1 MPDNSAGL
9 ARETMRFRLG
19 PGPRH
24 DPARWEAIGDQTT
37 AVFAGQVVPSQRF
50 RKDVI
55 RLGTYVKSSE
65 GLTFEVS
72 ERTLENWVAQF
83 NRMAAH
89 GVRVPIPATHQDTS
103 WEASA
108 RDGDPRNN
116 MGWVDRLFIEND
128 ALMMDCTLFGE
139 DAIQAASRSD
149 VSINSPPVF
158 MDGIGRTYMRPI
170 THVAMVT
177 DPVVPGLGEFV
188 PLAASL
194 NSQDRS
200 PMMLEFL
207 KQLAGALGL
216 DPAAISDET
225 AGTKAIMDAIAAL
238 LEKLKQEPSTV
249 QASEKT
255 EPAAEPAQ
263 GGAVKKETV
272 TREYAASL
280 AGEPQRL
287 LVRLATENR
296 SMKLN
301 ALAAEGR
308 ITPAQRDKL
317 VKDWATPE
325 AVTLTLSAGR
335 DGEDFER
342 LLEVLR
348 LAEPVVRMGEKTG
361 PQTVALSD
369 SRKSTQ
375 PENPVV
381 ANAEARAQRFQDRMK
396 SRG

>member
-1 MPDNSAGL
+1 
-9 ARETMRFRLG
+9 
-19 PGPRH
+19 
-24 DPARWEAIGDQTT
+24 
-37 AVFAGQVVPSQRF
+37 
-50 RKDVI
+50 
-55 RLGTYVKSSE
+55 
-65 GLTFEVS
+65 
-72 ERTLENWVAQF
+72 
-83 NRMAAH
+83 
-89 GVRVPIPATHQDTS
+89 
-103 WEASA
+103 
-108 RDGDPRNN
+108 
-116 MGWVDRLFIEND
+116 
-128 ALMMDCTLFGE
+128 
-139 DAIQAASRSD
+139 
-149 VSINSPPVF
+149 
-158 MDGIGRTYMRPI
+158 
-170 THVAMVT
+170 
-177 DPVVPGLGEFV
+177 
-188 PLAASL
+188 
-194 NSQDRS
+194 
-200 PMMLEFL
+200 
-207 KQLAGALGL
+207 
-216 DPAAISDET
+216 
-225 AGTKAIMDAIAAL
+225 
-238 LEKLKQEPSTV
+238 V